1 MKNYTTKILNYISVN
16 KKLLAVIRIMR
27 THSKIA
33 HEKALSGSS
42 TEMKEFARAD
52 RNETGIVGATL

>member
-16 KKLLAVIRIMR
+16 KKLLTVIR
-27 THSKIA
+27 KIA